1 MIRGKIHP
9 CPFGLPIPSACKQVG
24 QNINEMSPLEEA
36 EEEDRPTIKEDNQM
50 LLFDAEEDCGKC
62 PFAASIIKEKGS
74 VDCRYGETRP
84 SGDVA
89 FSGSPLY
96 PHTYVG
102 EMAKPLYSNFPEHE
116 YKDDNIHNTYLGL
129 LSFYG

>member
-1 MIRGKIHP
+1 MIRGKRHK
-9 CPFGLPIPSACKQVG
+9 CPFGLPIPSACFAAG
-24 QNINEMSPLEEA
+24 ENIEGMVPIEDLEA
-36 EEEDRPTIKEDNQM
+36 EDAEYAKEDNTDR
-50 LLFDAEEDCGKC
+50 LFEAEDGCGEC
-62 PFAASIIKEKGS
+62 PFASKIFEDDAAVECK
-74 VDCRYGETRP
+74 YGEDIPT
-84 SGDVA
+84 GDVG
-89 FSGSPLY
+89 FNGSPLY